1 MFKLKL
7 TRDEKEMIQLVAL
20 VFSAPFIF
28 TLLVAAIVALT
39 LTQ

>member
-20 VFSAPFIF
+20 ATFIV
-28 TLLVAAIVALT
+28 TLIGTAIVVLT
-39 LTQ
+39 LTL